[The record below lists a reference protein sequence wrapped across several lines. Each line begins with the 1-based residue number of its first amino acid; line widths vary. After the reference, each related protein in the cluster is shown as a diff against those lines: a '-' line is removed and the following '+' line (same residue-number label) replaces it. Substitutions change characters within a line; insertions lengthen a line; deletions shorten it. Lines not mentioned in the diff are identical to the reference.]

1 MIEKENLSKLAEKA
15 ESELREKRILGGME
29 LYHLKKENY
38 VVFSLDD
45 YNKLI
50 DSLNTK
56 N

>member
-1 MIEKENLSKLAEKA
+1 MTEKEKLNRLAEKA
-15 ESELREKRILGGME
+15 ENELREKRILGGME
-29 LYHLKKENY
+29 LYNLKKENY

-50 DSLNTK
+50 DSLDTK